1 MRQAWVFLDIVMKK
15 IWLENSFWALKQKY
29 PNLRTLEALYAVEAG
44 FEENKDE
51 VKSWPLPN
59 PNLN

>member
-1 MRQAWVFLDIVMKK
+1 MSFKAK
-15 IWLENSFWALKQKY
+15 I

-51 VKSWPLPN
+51 VIS
-59 PNLN
+59 

>member
-1 MRQAWVFLDIVMKK
+1 MRQAWAFLDIAMKK
-15 IWLENSFWALKQKY
+15 IWLENSLRALKQKY

-51 VKSWPLPN
+51 VKS
-59 PNLN
+59 